1 MLLSDEL
8 LSRFALNPGVRWANR
23 PAVDILTDRAVQ
35 CDVVK
40 RDIEAGEGTKN
51 GPIGHMGFY
60 RSKNRALWPEIAAW
74 VEAV

>member
-1 MLLSDEL
+1 MLLE
-8 LSRFALNPGVRWANR
+8 
-23 PAVDILTDRAVQ
+23 VDILTDRAVQ

-40 RDIEAGEGTKN
+40 RVIEAGEGTKN

-60 RSKNRALWPEIAAW
+60 RSKNRALWPEVAAW

>member
-1 MLLSDEL
+1 MLL
-8 LSRFALNPGVRWANR
+8 
-23 PAVDILTDRAVQ
+23 AVDVLTDRAVQ

-60 RSKNRALWPEIAAW
+60 RSKNRALWPEVAAW

>member
-1 MLLSDEL
+1 MLLF
-8 LSRFALNPGVRWANR
+8 RFALNTDARWANR
-23 PAVDILTDRAVQ
+23 PAVDILIDRAVQ